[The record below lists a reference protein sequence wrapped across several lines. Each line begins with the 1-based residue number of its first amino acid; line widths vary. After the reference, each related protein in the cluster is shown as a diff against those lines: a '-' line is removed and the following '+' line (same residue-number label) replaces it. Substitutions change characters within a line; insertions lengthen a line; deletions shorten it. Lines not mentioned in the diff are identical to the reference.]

1 MFDYLIYLFSKF
13 FNFFFKFFLM
23 IYKTVWSVFS
33 FVYYKIIKLYFIN
46 GFFVPVLSNL
56 FILPFVFV
64 DNLLN
69 VFTFLFLNTITFF
82 YYVVKML
89 FNFFLNFFSDYL
101 NFFLLPEFLLVFA
114 SMFSL
119 LAFVYTKVAFNNDR
133 FFSELGAVFG
143 KESVERISIGS
154 YEYTVLLRFHNAK
167 KRLTAL
173 LYSWWVSFFLL
184 VFSFFWL
191 LISIYE
197 LYSVKLFHSV
207 SSFFFKLGSND
218 VFFADSFYHDGFT
231 QSARLFILLISIIF
245 MVLYKFEIQ
254 NDSRLRRI
262 EFLFLFLIGCSL
274 SLFMVSSAS
283 LLSLFLSVE
292 GLVMVMYVLTAG
304 SSVLSGFP
312 IVKILRFR
320 AVEGALKYAITN
332 AIATGSFLFG
342 ATLIFFFTGGE
353 LYFGSIYKILTNL
366 SLDFN
371 NFQSAFIYGGLL
383 IGCSLIAVTFFFK
396 LGLAPFHNWMADLY
410 EASAPGVFAFFLIVP
425 KAAILFTFL
434 NLSRFFFSPFCEFF
448 SILFLFFGLLSV
460 VVGSVHA
467 LYQIK
472 IERLLAYSSVA
483 HAGGFLLLLSAVFF
497 SNDRP
502 FNLIVFFLIAYIL
515 VNTLFLAVFLSL
527 RYSSSFFSHS
537 YIKSF
542 RVFSNLT
549 ISAQKTLTTVFFNLA
564 GLPPFLGWFL
574 KALILIVWVK
584 VCFYSTSNFFVG
596 SSLESLFDFS
606 SINLSV
612 SFVDFSSYVQITL
625 AFTLFIF
632 LTYFFNFLG
641 LTFNNEILSFFCKQ
655 LSLFILIFFILFIFL
670 VMVVSTFYYV
680 RLINTIYGAST
691 NSPLVLDKQGLLNT
705 LSLDMAV
712 LIFLL
717 FFFNVGFIFF
727 YSSILSYIDI
737 FFIRFSVGF

>member
-1 MFDYLIYLFSKF
+1 
-13 FNFFFKFFLM
+13 M

-33 FVYYKIIKLYFIN
+33 FVYYKIVKIYVIN
-46 GFFVPVLSNL
+46 GFIVPVFSNL

-69 VFTFLFLNTITFF
+69 VLTFLVFNTLTFF
-82 YYVVKML
+82 YYLIQML
-89 FNFFLNFFSDYL
+89 FNFFISWFSDCL
-101 NFFLLPEFLLVFA
+101 DFFLLPEFLLVFA

-119 LAFVYTKVAFNNDR
+119 LAFVYTKMVFTTDR
-133 FFSELGAVFG
+133 FFNELAASFG
-143 KESVERISIGS
+143 RDAVERISVGS
-154 YEYTVLLRFHNAK
+154 YEYTVLVRFHNAK

-173 LYSWWVSFFLL
+173 FYSWWVSFFFL

-191 LISIYE
+191 LVSIYE
-197 LYSVKLFHSV
+197 LYSVRLFRLP
-207 SSFFFKLGSND
+207 SSFFIKSGCND

-231 QSARLFILLISIIF
+231 QSARLFVLLISIIF
-245 MVLYKFEIQ
+245 MILYKFEIQ

-262 EFLFLFLIGCSL
+262 EFLFLFLIGCAL
-274 SLFMVSSAS
+274 SLFMISSAS

-320 AVEGALKYAITN
+320 SVEGALKYAITN

-342 ATLIFFFTGGE
+342 AILIFFFTGGE
-353 LYFGSIYKILTNL
+353 IYFGSIYKVLSNL
-366 SLDFN
+366 SLDLNDISSIFVY
-371 NFQSAFIYGGLL
+371 SGLL
-383 IGCSLIAVTFFFK
+383 VGCLFIAITFFFK

-434 NLSRFFFSPFCEFF
+434 NLSRFLFSPFCEFF
-448 SILFLFFGLLSV
+448 SILFLFFGLISV
-460 VVGSVHA
+460 VIGSVHA

-497 SNDRP
+497 SSDRP
-502 FNLIVFFLIAYIL
+502 FSLVVFFLIAYIL

-542 RVFSNLT
+542 RIFSNLT
-549 ISAQKTLTTVFFNLA
+549 IPAQKTLTTVFFNLA

-584 VCFYSTSNFFVG
+584 VCFYSSSNFFVG

-606 SINLSV
+606 SINFSLSIL
-612 SFVDFSSYVQITL
+612 DFSSYIQITL
-625 AFTLFIF
+625 SSILFDLVSNFIIF
-632 LTYFFNFLG
+632 FG
-641 LTFNNEILSFFCKQ
+641 LSFFNNEILFFFCKQ
-655 LSLFILIFFILFIFL
+655 LSIFILIFFILFVFL

-691 NSPLVLDKQGLLNT
+691 NSPLILDKQGLLNSI
-705 LSLDMAV
+705 SLDMAI
-712 LIFLL
+712 LIFFL
-717 FFFNVGFIFF
+717 FIFNVAFIFF
-727 YSSILSYIDI
+727 YSPILSYIDI
-737 FFIRFSVGF
+737 FFIRFSLGF